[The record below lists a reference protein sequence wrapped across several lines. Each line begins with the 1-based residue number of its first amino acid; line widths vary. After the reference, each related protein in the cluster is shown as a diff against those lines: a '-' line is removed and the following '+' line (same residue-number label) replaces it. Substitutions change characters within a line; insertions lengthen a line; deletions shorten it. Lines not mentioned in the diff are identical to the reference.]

1 MPTIEFSLLKSTLI
15 SDSYSTVKES
25 MSSLKSLGATLNN
38 QLLFFDSTVC
48 DIETM
53 KSQIQSVSDRQDLEI
68 TSLDDL
74 IEETDDFFELV
85 AQTDEKV
92 GNEISSRKDDFYE
105 EYSYLK
111 PDCEKN
117 GWEKFCDWCSDAA
130 EWCAEHW
137 AALVTLIVVVVVV
150 AAITIVTIA
159 SFGSLGPVLVGL
171 VALVGGMVGLVSQL
185 VSDVINLII
194 TGDWDGNFISYFS
207 AFVGGAL
214 GGVVLLA
221 TGNPYLVSLADS
233 AVSSLLSSS
242 LEDITGIERHSM
254 GDILFDGLFS
264 VGLSLGFSF
273 CFDKLAGKLSK
284 KLSNIKFFSRLSGRN
299 SYEAS
304 YKMSITRLKNGT
316 FETFG
321 YKTVRN
327 GVVSQ
332 LAGGSLS
339 TIAGGVFDGI
349 KERIEERNDNKPS
362 VNPKLNVSPIVIPDV
377 PVFEIPAFSW

>member
-25 MSSLKSLGATLNN
+25 MSSLKSLGTTLNN

-48 DIETM
+48 NIETM

-68 TSLDDL
+68 TSLDNL

-92 GNEISSRKDDFYE
+92 GTEISSRKDDFYE

-150 AAITIVTIA
+150 AAITIATIA

-207 AFVGGAL
+207 AFVGGAF
-214 GGVVLLA
+214 GGVVSLA

-304 YKMSITRLKNGT
+304 YKTSITKLKNNT
-316 FETFG
+316 IKHFTL
-321 YKTVRN
+321 KTIRN
-327 GVVSQ
+327 GVISE

-349 KERIEERNDNKPS
+349 KERVEERNDNKPS

>member
-25 MSSLKSLGATLNN
+25 MSSLKSLGTTLNN

-48 DIETM
+48 NIETM

-68 TSLDDL
+68 TSLDNL

-137 AALVTLIVVVVVV
+137 DIITTVLVVIAVIAIAVASVLTFGGAAVLAV
-150 AAITIVTIA
+150 AAVGAIVGVA
-159 SFGSLGPVLVGL
+159 SQF
-171 VALVGGMVGLVSQL
+171 
-185 VSDVINLII
+185 VSDVINFVI
-194 TGDWDGNFISYFS
+194 TGDWDSNLITYLG
-207 AFVGGAL
+207 AAL
-214 GGVVLLA
+214 GGAVGGMVTLL
-221 TGNPYLVSLADS
+221 TGGNAYIAGMVDS
-233 AVSSLLSSS
+233 AVSTLFTNSVENL
-242 LEDITGIERHSM
+242 TGVADHTFGETM
-254 GDILFDGLFS
+254 FQT
-264 VGLSLGFSF
+264 VLGAGMSAGFTF

-284 KLSNIKFFSRLSGRN
+284 KLSNITAFRRLSGRG
-299 SYEAS
+299 SYSAS
-304 YKMSITRLKNGT
+304 YNMVITKLKNNT
-316 FETFG
+316 IKHFTM
-321 YKTVRN
+321 KTIRN
-327 GVVSQ
+327 GVISE

-349 KERIEERNDNKPS
+349 KERVEERNDNKPS

>member
-25 MSSLKSLGATLNN
+25 MSSLKSLGTTLNN

-48 DIETM
+48 NIETM

-68 TSLDDL
+68 TSLDNL

-92 GNEISSRKDDFYE
+92 GTEISSRKDDFYE

-150 AAITIVTIA
+150 AAITIATIA

-207 AFVGGAL
+207 AFVGGAF
-214 GGVVLLA
+214 GGVVSLA